1 MTIWSVTFWKA
12 CAERA
17 LATFAQTLGAVIG
30 VDLIGIHVIDWPTVL
45 AIAATAALLSVLK
58 SVAVGATTD
67 GSPAIGGTE
76 VLPARRAYTPD
87 DGHSD

>member
-17 LATFAQTLGAVIG
+17 LATFAQTLAAVIG
-30 VDLIGIHVIDWPTVL
+30 VDLIGIHAIDWPTVL
-45 AIAATAALLSVLK
+45 AISATAALLSVLK
-58 SVAVGATTD
+58 SVAVGAVGD

-76 VLPARRAYTPD
+76 VLPRRVADPHGD
-87 DGHSD
+87 

>member
-17 LATFAQTLGAVIG
+17 LATFAQTLAAVIG

-58 SVAVGATTD
+58 SVAVGNME
-67 GSPAIGGTE
+67 GE
-76 VLPARRAYTPD
+76 ARLEMMRRGRFRGVARF
-87 DGHSD
+87 